1 MMSME
6 KHLRNSFKFS
16 SIGTRL
22 SFWFFIIGMLPLIMV
37 NIAIYF
43 HMVNAMKVSI
53 FNRLEAVRDMKV
65 AELNNWLEERIVDI
79 RIIADDNE
87 VRALEMISKGDE
99 EGSQRKAV
107 IVSEARNILRKYL
120 DHYDDFHEIFIVSPS
135 TKRIV
140 VSTVK
145 EREGQRPAHDFH
157 FEGAVKSLK
166 LFIEDIHYS
175 TTLNDACMAFSIP
188 IFSRTDS
195 RSVIGVLVARFN
207 LEASLYKHLSNR
219 TGMGDT
225 GETFIVNKDA
235 IALNELR
242 WHKDA
247 PLRLKIEANAAVE
260 ASHGNAGIEETSDYR
275 GENVL
280 AAYAYIPSTRWG
292 FVAKQDLKEVYAPIN
307 RLREWMI
314 AIFIATLL
322 GVMLVA
328 FRVSKSISNP
338 IRALYKGSEI
348 IGGGNLDYK
357 VGTDAKDEI
366 GQLSRIFDQMI
377 ENLKTAT
384 ASWEDLN
391 REITGRKHLEKMLLE
406 IREHEQRRIGH
417 DLHDNLGQQLT
428 AISFMTQGL
437 ENILRKKAAPEAED
451 VARITHLVEMSKAQ
465 VKSLSTGLSPML
477 EKGEYSLM
485 TALVEL
491 ASRSESL
498 FGIPC
503 DLRCNNKFVILYNE
517 AALIHLYRIAQEA
530 ITNAARHSKARHI
543 EILLSKENNEITM
556 TIKDD
561 GKGFVVTNQIS
572 SMGLE
577 IMKFR
582 ASIINASLDIRSE
595 INKGTLVKCIFFD
608 KRENE
613 INIVENTKDK
623 TILNDIYETK
633 EIKNE
638 DPEVRE

>member
-1 MMSME
+1 MISQE
-6 KHLRNSFKFS
+6 KHLRNRFKFS

-22 SFWFFIIGMLPLIMV
+22 ALCFFIIGMLPLIMV

-53 FNRLEAVRDMKV
+53 FNRIADVRDMKV
-65 AELNNWLEERIVDI
+65 SELNHWLEERIVDI
-79 RIIADDNE
+79 RTIADDNE
-87 VRALEMISKGDE
+87 MRALESISQGDE
-99 EGSQRKAV
+99 KDSQRNNAL
-107 IVSEARNILRKYL
+107 VSEARNFLRKYL
-120 DHYDDFHEIFIVSPS
+120 DHYDDFHEIFIVSPV
-135 TKRIV
+135 TKRII
-140 VSTVK
+140 VSTFK
-145 EREGQRPAHDFH
+145 EREGQQPAHDFH
-157 FEGAVKSLK
+157 FEGALKSRK

-175 TTLNDACMAFSIP
+175 TTLNNECLAFSIP
-188 IFSRTDS
+188 VFSQKDS
-195 RSVIGVLVARFN
+195 SLVIGILVARFN
-207 LEASLYKHLSNR
+207 LEASLYKQLSNR
-219 TGMGDT
+219 TGMGET
-225 GETFIVNKDA
+225 GETFIVNKDVS
-235 IALNELR
+235 ALNQLR
-242 WHKDA
+242 WYKDA
-247 PLRLKIEANAAVE
+247 PLRLKISDQSALE
-260 ASHGNAGIEETSDYR
+260 ASRGVTGIMETPDYR
-275 GENVL
+275 GQKVL
-280 AAYAYIPSTRWG
+280 AAYTYIPRTRWG

-322 GVMLVA
+322 GVILVA

-338 IRALYKGSEI
+338 IRALHKGSEI
-348 IGGGNLDYK
+348 IGRGNLDYK

-384 ASWEDLN
+384 ASWEDLD

-437 ENILRKKAAPEAED
+437 ENILRKKGAPEAED
-451 VARITHLVEMSKAQ
+451 AARITHLVEMSKVQ

-503 DLRCNNKFVILYNE
+503 DLRCNNKFVVLYNE

-530 ITNAARHSKARHI
+530 ITNAARHSKAKHI
-543 EILLSKENNEITM
+543 EIRLSKENNEITM
-556 TIKDD
+556 SIKDD
-561 GKGFVVTNQIS
+561 GRGFVMAKHTDR
-572 SMGLE
+572 MGLE

-582 ASIINASLDIRSE
+582 ASIINASLDIRSD
-595 INKGTLVKCIFFD
+595 INEGTVVSCIFFD

-613 INIVENTKDK
+613 INIAGKIENKGFHEN
-623 TILNDIYETK
+623 INEAK
-633 EIKNE
+633 EIGNE
-638 DPEVRE
+638 NS

>member
-1 MMSME
+1 MSQE
-6 KHLRNSFKFS
+6 KPLKNGFKFR

-22 SFWFFIIGMLPLIMV
+22 TFWFFIIGMLPLIMV

-53 FNRLEAVRDMKV
+53 FNRLEDVRDMKV
-65 AELNNWLEERIVDI
+65 AELNHWLEERIVDI
-79 RIIADDNE
+79 RTIADDNE
-87 VRALEMISKGDE
+87 MRALESIHEGEDE
-99 EGSQRKAV
+99 DKLRNTA
-107 IVSEARNILRKYL
+107 IISEARGFLKKYL
-120 DHYDDFHEIFIVSPS
+120 EHYDDFYEIFIVSPF

-157 FEGAVKSLK
+157 FEGALKSRK

-175 TTLNDACMAFSIP
+175 TTLNKACLAFSIP
-188 IFSRTDS
+188 VFSQKDS
-195 RSVIGVLVARFN
+195 SLVIGILVARFN
-207 LEASLYKHLSNR
+207 LEASLYKQLSNR
-219 TGMGDT
+219 TGMGET
-225 GETFIVNKDA
+225 GESFIVNKDV
-235 IALNELR
+235 IVLNELR
-242 WHKDA
+242 WSKDA
-247 PLRLKIEANAAVE
+247 PIRLKIGDKTALE
-260 ASHGNAGIEETSDYR
+260 ASRGNTGIIETPDYR
-275 GENVL
+275 GEKVL
-280 AAYAYIPSTRWG
+280 AAYTYIPRTRWG
-292 FVAKQDLKEVYAPIN
+292 YVAKQDLKEVYAPIN

-314 AIFIATLL
+314 AIFITTLL
-322 GVMLVA
+322 GVILVA

-338 IRALYKGSEI
+338 IRALYNGSEI

-357 VGTDAKDEI
+357 VGTDAQDEI

-391 REITGRKHLEKMLLE
+391 REITERKHLEKMLLE
-406 IREHEQRRIGH
+406 LREHEQRRIGH

-465 VKSLSTGLSPML
+465 VKSLSTGLSPIL

-491 ASRSESL
+491 ASNSERL

-503 DLRCNNKFVILYNE
+503 DLRCDKFIVLYDE
-517 AALIHLYRIAQEA
+517 SSLMHIYRIAQEA
-530 ITNAARHSKARHI
+530 ITNAARHSKPKHI
-543 EILLSKENNEITM
+543 EIRLSKEHNKITM

-561 GKGFVVTNQIS
+561 GRGFDVTNQMN

-582 ASIINASLDIRSE
+582 ASIINASLDIRSG
-595 INKGTLVKCIFFD
+595 INMGTIVTCIFFD
-608 KRENE
+608 KRESE
-613 INIVENTKDK
+613 ISNA
-623 TILNDIYETK
+623 
-633 EIKNE
+633 
-638 DPEVRE
+638 

>member
-1 MMSME
+1 
-6 KHLRNSFKFS
+6 
-16 SIGTRL
+16 
-22 SFWFFIIGMLPLIMV
+22 MLPLIMV

-53 FNRLEAVRDMKV
+53 FNRLVAIREMKV
-65 AELNNWLEERIVDI
+65 AELNHWLEERTVDI
-79 RIIADDNE
+79 RNIADDNE
-87 VRALEMISKGDE
+87 MRALERISQGN
-99 EGSQRKAV
+99 EGVNQRNTA
-107 IVSEARNILRKYL
+107 IVSEARSFLRKYL
-120 DHYDDFHEIFIVSPS
+120 EQYDDFYEIFIVSPY
-135 TKRIV
+135 TKKII
-140 VSTVK
+140 VSTIK
-145 EREGQRPAHDFH
+145 EREGQRPVHDFH
-157 FEGAVKSLK
+157 YEGALKSLS

-175 TTLNDACMAFSIP
+175 STLNKACLAFSIP
-188 IFSRTDS
+188 IFSRVNG

-207 LEASLYKHLSNR
+207 LKASLYKHLSNR
-219 TGMGDT
+219 TGMGET
-225 GETFIVNKDA
+225 GETFIVNKDV

-242 WHKDA
+242 WYKDA
-247 PLRLKIEANAAVE
+247 PLKLKLEAKAARE
-260 ASHGNAGIEETSDYR
+260 ASLGNAGIEETSDYR
-275 GENVL
+275 GEKVL

-307 RLREWMI
+307 RLRKWMI
-314 AIFIATLL
+314 AIFITTVF

-328 FRVSKSISNP
+328 FRVSRSISNP
-338 IRALYKGSEI
+338 IKALHKGSEI

-391 REITGRKHLEKMLLE
+391 REINERRHLEKMLLE

-428 AISFMTQGL
+428 AISFMMQGL
-437 ENILRKKAAPEAED
+437 ENVLRKKAVPEAED
-451 VARITHLVEMSKAQ
+451 AARITHLVEMSKSQ
-465 VKSLSTGLSPML
+465 VRTLSTGLSPML

-485 TALVEL
+485 TAMVEL
-491 ASRSESL
+491 ASNSERL

-503 DLRCNNKFVILYNE
+503 DLRCNNKFVVLYNE

-543 EILLSKENNEITM
+543 EIRLSKENNEITM

-561 GKGFVVTNQIS
+561 GRGFTVPNQVN

-582 ASIINASLDIRSE
+582 ASIINASLDIRSDL
-595 INKGTLVKCIFFD
+595 NKGTLVTCIFFD

-613 INIVENTKDK
+613 ISST
-623 TILNDIYETK
+623 
-633 EIKNE
+633 
-638 DPEVRE
+638 